1 MSRRTSEKRLL
12 SQANAFGS
20 QSGSQ
25 DKATVQFTF
34 TKLRPG
40 VYKVTPNAPLQPGE
54 YCFLSA
60 EMGGAFAPG
69 AAAANK
75 LFDFGIIPAE

>member
-1 MSRRTSEKRLL
+1 M
-12 SQANAFGS
+12 QANAFGS

-25 DKATVQFTF
+25 DNATVTFTF
-34 TKLRPG
+34 AKLRPG
-40 VYKVTPNAPLQPGE
+40 VYKVTPNAPMHPGE

-60 EMGGAFAPG
+60 QTGGAFAPG

-75 LFDFGIIPAE
+75 VFDFGIIPSE